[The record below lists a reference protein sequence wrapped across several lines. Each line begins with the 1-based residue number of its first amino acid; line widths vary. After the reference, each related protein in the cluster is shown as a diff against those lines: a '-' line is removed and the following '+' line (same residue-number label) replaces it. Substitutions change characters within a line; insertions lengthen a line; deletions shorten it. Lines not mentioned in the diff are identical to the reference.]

1 MLTFAKD
8 EKFTKYAKNREIN
21 FWQTFANDL
30 TEFSTKNSIV
40 GRFLTVTYNVKIAGI
55 IPHTFFAKIS

>member
-30 TEFSTKNSIV
+30 TEFSTK
-40 GRFLTVTYNVKIAGI
+40 K
-55 IPHTFFAKIS
+55 